1 MSSTPTFEDTL
12 NNMANLEG
20 LTDFIQSSH
29 NKLED
34 KRRNIIKII
43 QHMRDQI
50 KAVES
55 QIDSLKSQGSSATTE
70 MKKLIADADSKQTK
84 ALDNVKTIINSMID
98 LEELQTAVD
107 NLGHDITSLTNV
119 TTGTSDSKTPNH
131 PSNLNHQ
138 MLLLLIQLMILPVS
152 NNNTSKQATSNKQNG
167 GYTYGKSRRSHRKHR
182 THRTHRKRHM
192 GGFKKSKK
200 K

>member
-1 MSSTPTFEDTL
+1 MNSTPTFKETL

-20 LTDFIQSSH
+20 LTKFIQSSH
-29 NKLED
+29 DTLKEN
-34 KRRNIIKII
+34 RGSIIKII
-43 QHMRDQI
+43 QHMREQI

-70 MKKLIADADSKQTK
+70 MKKLIADADSKQK
-84 ALDNVKTIINSMID
+84 NALDNVKAIINSMIN
-98 LEELQTAVD
+98 LKELQTAVVTLD
-107 NLGHDITSLTNV
+107 NDITSLTNV
-119 TTGTSDSKTPNH
+119 TTGTSDSKTPSPST
-131 PSNLNHQ
+131 PSNLNQ
-138 MLLLLIQLMILPVS
+138 NDPTVS
-152 NNNTSKQATSNKQNG
+152 NNNTSKQSTSNKQNG